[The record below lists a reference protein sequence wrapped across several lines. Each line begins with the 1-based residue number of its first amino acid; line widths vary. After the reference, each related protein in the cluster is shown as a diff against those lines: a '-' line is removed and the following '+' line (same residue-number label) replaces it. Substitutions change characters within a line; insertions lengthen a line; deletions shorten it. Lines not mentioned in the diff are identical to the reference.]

1 MDSKIETEDAQE
13 NIDFSDR
20 FKKLEDTIKTQIE
33 QVEEELNLLH
43 SSPSSNSSEIPD
55 QNSQN
60 QQKNS
65 NLQQLRHLQTYSS
78 TTMLNE
84 LNRFSKV
91 NLLSNYF
98 NNNNNNSNS
107 NNNDANNSSDTDL
120 FLNNDNNL
128 TLPAKTSRVFRSNNF
143 ENQNISACWEQV
155 LNFLHQGKDEEAI
168 YALVRVVQRLVDEK
182 ASKRTQQEK
191 ASKSYV
197 DSLYERVLG
206 NVKGNLMQQ
215 VEDSYDDLENQVIS
229 ITKQIGELKQF
240 FQKELR
246 DVTIQI
252 AILKEDNDAV
262 NDLNSTNGI
271 KNTSRSSGRSS
282 SRARSAFSVFSA
294 KG

>member
-91 NLLSNYF
+91 NLFSNYF
-98 NNNNNNSNS
+98 NNNNNSNS

>member
-98 NNNNNNSNS
+98 NNNNNSNS